1 MSREPAAK
9 TVLIVEDNVDAAD
22 SLAMLIELKGH
33 KALIA
38 HDAETGLEVAHAAVP
53 DVIIHDINLPKM
65 NGYLAA
71 AALRADEVLSGS
83 VLVALTGYAREED
96 KRRALSAG
104 FHFHMAKPLNFAVL
118 SATVGL

>member
-1 MSREPAAK
+1 MSRKPAIK

-22 SLAMLIELKGH
+22 SLAMLIELRGH

-38 HDAETGLEVAHAAVP
+38 HDAETGLKVAHATHP

-71 AALRADEVLSGS
+71 AALRADQSLASS

-96 KRRALSAG
+96 KKRALSAG
-104 FHFHMAKPLNFAVL
+104 FDIHMAKPLNFAAL
-118 SATVGL
+118 SAAVGL